1 MVAQAVQFFAAG
13 FETTSST
20 ISYTLHEL
28 CLQPKVQD
36 KLREEILSNIKK
48 YNGVT
53 YEGLKEMKYMEMC
66 IFGKNR
72 RLYYPPPFRYR
83 ITSTKCWKHIKSKS
97 NSLQFCLGIS
107 FSITY
112 VDKKKL
118 NATFSFCHL
127 GIKTE

>member
-66 IFGKNR
+66 IFGKYG
-72 RLYYPPPFRYR
+72 RLYYPPLFRYR
-83 ITSTKCWKHIKSKS
+83 ITSTKMLKTYQIQVE
-97 NSLQFCLGIS
+97 QFAILLGG
-107 FSITY
+107 FHFQ
-112 VDKKKL
+112 L
-118 NATFSFCHL
+118 PM
-127 GIKTE
+127 